1 MRVAVAAGRPLG
13 LRRLLGR
20 RSLILLALLVAAALV
35 GVAVRLEA
43 ANRAA
48 AERARSDAFYGRLY
62 GFEAVGPIPTS
73 LAEIGRTSQ
82 AVVLGRFDERVE
94 PGRVVGDPESTLG
107 PAYYVYFAN
116 VGFRV
121 EAILGGSLPAADA
134 SDLLLEYYVAGPD
147 EIAALKAT
155 LPTERTIMFVDRKRS
170 GLMAGGRAL
179 YYEVG
184 LGRGTFREFDGRIAP
199 LVLTTDPEF
208 GRLDGLPVADF
219 LEIVRRVPILDEMP
233 PA

>member
-13 LRRLLGR
+13 LRRPLGR
-20 RSLILLALLVAAALV
+20 RSLVLFAFLVAAVLV
-35 GVAVRLEA
+35 GVVALRLEA

-62 GFEAVGPIPTS
+62 GFEASGPVPAS
-73 LAEIGRTSQ
+73 LADLGRYSQ
-82 AVVLGRFDERVE
+82 AVVLGRFDGRVE

-121 EAILGGSLPAADA
+121 EAILAGSLPAADA
-134 SDLLLEYYVAGPD
+134 SDLLLEYFVAGPD

-155 LPTERTIMFVDRKRS
+155 LPTERTVMFVGSKYLRR
-170 GLMAGGRAL
+170 AGIGTV
-179 YYEVG
+179 YYESG
-184 LGRGTFREFDGRIAP
+184 LGRGTFRELDGRTAP
-199 LVLTTDPEF
+199 VGLTTDPQF
-208 GRLDGLPVADF
+208 GRLEGLPFGDF
-219 LEIVRRVPILDEMP
+219 LDLVRRIPILDEMP